1 MVAVAAEVGVA
12 VAGRHGGCLPVAQRR
27 WSRLC
32 CGSKLAGAVEDRGAV
47 AGVAVV
53 AGRGGMLAV
62 QGQDW
67 WGWSGCFGRIRQ
79 QGPGVVVAEAGL
91 GCSGGLME
99 RQQYRW
105 AGARG
110 ATGGVAIDE

>member
-1 MVAVAAEVGVA
+1 MVAVAAEAGVA

-27 WSRLC
+27 WSRL

-53 AGRGGMLAV
+53 AGRGCGGMLAV
-62 QGQDW
+62 QGQDL
-67 WGWSGCFGRIRQ
+67 WGRSGCFGRIRQ

-91 GCSGGLME
+91 GCGGRVMA

-105 AGARG
+105 YRL
-110 ATGGVAIDE
+110 